1 MWSCLLVLKVWNL
14 MRNPS
19 PLYSIRDRSAASC
32 RDSLCWEPLSW
43 SLYSHVWNLI
53 YLYGVCVEGMH
64 QSVFYY
70 QWSIHVDRMELPC
83 HVNHGLKFRPYISY
97 IAFKYA
103 KYLWFGYLN
112 FPSSNGSDW
121 KYRGP
126 KFQLPVVFPKLPF
139 NLLGYT
145 ESLNT
150 SVHIDIGVYQ
160 CHILWYCLAI

>member
-1 MWSCLLVLKVWNL
+1 

-19 PLYSIRDRSAASC
+19 PLYSIRYRSAASC
-32 RDSLCWEPLSW
+32 TDSLYAESPFLDP
-43 SLYSHVWNLI
+43 YSHVWNPI
-53 YLYGVCVEGMH
+53 YLYGVRVEGMH

-83 HVNHGLKFRPYISY
+83 HVNHRLKFRPYISY

-112 FPSSNGSDW
+112 FPSSNGSGW

-126 KFQLPVVFPKLPF
+126 KFQLPVVFPKITIQF
-139 NLLGYT
+139 IGVYRI
-145 ESLNT
+145 LNT